1 MIPNEAGVICG
12 KQIQEG
18 EAIGTVIINGP
29 VVGHKKCADGFHT
42 RKQQSEREARHNMV
56 KRYDQGGAGGPI
68 DYNSERDGIQ
78 GSLPLEKPEPA
89 ESRAEAVVVS
99 ASLKGSGGMQS
110 QVQSTPD
117 LASITR
123 AAGVHNIADVPL
135 DATPTEA
142 VEIAERKNAEEYK
155 QFLSELRT
163 TADHVEDAAP
173 AGGRIEW
180 SHTVPKGVGE
190 VRLTIRF
197 ED

>member
-1 MIPNEAGVICG
+1 MIPNDAGVICG
-12 KQIQEG
+12 KQIGEG

-29 VVGHKKCADGFHT
+29 VVGHKKCADGFHA
-42 RKQQSEREARHNMV
+42 RKQQSEREARHKMV

-89 ESRAEAVVVS
+89 AESKAEAVVVS

-110 QVQSTPD
+110 TPD

-123 AAGVHNIADVPL
+123 AAGVHSIADVPL
-135 DATPTEA
+135 DASPDEA

-155 QFLSELRT
+155 NFLAELRT
-163 TADHVEDAAP
+163 TNDKAPLGGVEHV
-173 AGGRIEW
+173 I
-180 SHTVPKGVGE
+180 TVPKGIDALH
-190 VRLTIRF
+190 LTIKFR
-197 ED
+197 EPGD